1 MFNSLEMRKIA
12 CGIKLKSYSMEKYLE
27 EVQKAALD
35 GKFTITWNFPKDFDR
50 DLCTAMGCYFQDLG
64 FRAWPNGDHLT
75 LEWRLKD

>member
-35 GKFTITWNFPKDFDR
+35 GKFTITWNFPKDM
-50 DLCTAMGCYFQDLG
+50 AK
-64 FRAWPNGDHLT
+64 W
-75 LEWRLKD
+75 